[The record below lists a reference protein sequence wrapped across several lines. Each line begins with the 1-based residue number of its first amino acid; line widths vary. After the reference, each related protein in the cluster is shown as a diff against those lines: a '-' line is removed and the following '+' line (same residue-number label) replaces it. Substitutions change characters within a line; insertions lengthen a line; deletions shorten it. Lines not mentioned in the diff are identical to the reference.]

1 MNDTPLVTFETIGS
15 ITVGRIGA
23 ASVLDAVNVT
33 QFGNEV
39 LEFVK
44 NRPGINL
51 MLDFVHVDY
60 LSSAVLTE
68 LLRINQVIQ
77 KGRGN
82 LRLCGLKPDVHK
94 VFEITNLDKVFTIYG
109 ESAQALKR
117 FERSLEVAEQE
128 DMWSRLAKDED

>member
-1 MNDTPLVTFETIGS
+1 MNDAPLVSFETVDN
-15 ITVGRIGA
+15 ITVGRVGA

-44 NRPGINL
+44 KHEGINL
-51 MLDFVHVDY
+51 MLDFATVDY

-68 LLRINQVIQ
+68 LLRINQAVQ
-77 KGRGN
+77 DMRGN
-82 LRLCGLKPDVHK
+82 LRLCGLKGEVRK

-109 ESAQALKR
+109 DYQQALKR
-117 FERSLEVAEQE
+117 FERSLDVAEQE
-128 DMWSRLAKDED
+128 SAWSRLAKDD

>member
-1 MNDTPLVTFETIGS
+1 MNDAPLVSFEMVDN
-15 ITVGRIGA
+15 ITVGRVGA

-44 NRPGINL
+44 KHEGINL
-51 MLDFVHVDY
+51 MLDFATVDY

-68 LLRINQVIQ
+68 LLRINQAVQ
-77 KGRGN
+77 DMRGN
-82 LRLCGLKPDVHK
+82 LRLCGLKGEVRK

-109 ESAQALKR
+109 DYQQALKR
-117 FERSLEVAEQE
+117 FERSLDVAEQE
-128 DMWSRLAKDED
+128 SAWSRLAKDD

>member
-1 MNDTPLVTFETIGS
+1 MNDAPLVTFETVDN
-15 ITVGRIGA
+15 ITVGRVGA

-44 NRPGINL
+44 KNNGINL
-51 MLDFVHVDY
+51 MLDFANVDY

-68 LLRINQVIQ
+68 LLRINQAVQ
-77 KGRGN
+77 DMRGN
-82 LRLCGLKPDVHK
+82 LRLCGLKGEVRK

-109 ESAQALKR
+109 DYQQALKR

-128 DMWSRLAKDED
+128 NAWSRLAKED

>member
-1 MNDTPLVTFETIGS
+1 MKEAPLVTFETVDN
-15 ITVGRIGA
+15 ITVGRVGA

-44 NRPGINL
+44 GKLGINL
-51 MLDFVHVDY
+51 MLDFENVDY

-68 LLRINQVIQ
+68 LLRVNEAIQ
-77 KGRGN
+77 EQKGN
-82 LRLCGLKPDVHK
+82 LRLCGLKGDVRK

-109 ESAQALKR
+109 DYRQALKR
-117 FERSLEVAEQE
+117 FERSLEIAEQE
-128 DMWSRLAKDED
+128 DSWSRLAKED

>member
-1 MNDTPLVTFETIGS
+1 MNDTPLVTFETVDN
-15 ITVGRIGA
+15 ITVGRVGA

-44 NRPGINL
+44 GRPGVNV
-51 MLDFVHVDY
+51 MLDFANVDY

-68 LLRINQVIQ
+68 LLRVNEAVQQ
-77 KGRGN
+77 QRGN
-82 LRLCGLKPDVHK
+82 LRLCGLKGDVRK

-109 ESAQALKR
+109 AYQQALKR
-117 FERSLEVAEQE
+117 FERSLDVAEQE
-128 DMWSRLAKDED
+128 DSWSRLTKED

>member
-1 MNDTPLVTFETIGS
+1 MNDASLVSFETVDN
-15 ITVGRIGA
+15 ITVGRVGA

-44 NRPGINL
+44 NREGINL
-51 MLDFVHVDY
+51 MLDFAAVDY

-68 LLRINQVIQ
+68 LLRINQAVQ
-77 KGRGN
+77 DMGGN
-82 LRLCGLKPDVHK
+82 LRLCGLKGEVRK

-109 ESAQALKR
+109 DYQQALKR
-117 FERSLEVAEQE
+117 FERSLDVAEQE
-128 DMWSRLAKDED
+128 SAWSRLAKDD

>member
-1 MNDTPLVTFETIGS
+1 MNDTPLVTFETTGS

-39 LEFVK
+39 LDFVR
-44 NRPGINL
+44 NRPGLNL

-68 LLRINQVIQ
+68 LLRINQVVQ
-77 KGRGN
+77 KEHGSM
-82 LRLCGLKPDVHK
+82 RLCALKPDVLK
-94 VFEITNLDKVFTIYG
+94 VFEITNLDKIFTIYG
-109 ESAQALKR
+109 ESNQALKR
-117 FERSLEVAEQE
+117 FERSLEVAERE
-128 DMWSRLAKDED
+128 DLWSRLAKEED